1 MGRQEGRTAV
11 RQRDQHDW
19 VVQGARVSALVAA
32 GLLLANCS
40 QNSGSRV
47 DARLGVS
54 ASERVVGPGE
64 AVPKGG
70 GTYRVGKP
78 YTVAGRV
85 YVPEENPRYKAEG
98 IASWYGDDFHG
109 RKTANGEIFDMTS
122 ISAAHPTL
130 PIPSYVRVTNL
141 RNHRSL
147 IVRVNDRGPYAHDR
161 IIDLS
166 TRAAKLLEFHGHGI
180 AKVRVE
186 YVGKA
191 PLSGS
196 DDMKLAATL
205 RENGRP
211 VHDRPTAIA
220 AMREPAREPTKRVA
234 VASADPSFA
243 PSLLDSRPM
252 AQRPAVAREEAEP
265 AQSEQAEPAMAGN
278 RYVLASHSRPGAV
291 ESAPISQPM
300 PAPRQMAAQ
309 VAAQVAAPTQNSLAP
324 RNLGVLHTSSSS
336 PASSP
341 VSAYAPTRYDGSA
354 GLMSGRGLY

>member
-1 MGRQEGRTAV
+1 MGLQRGRQIGR
-11 RQRDQHDW
+11 QDW
-19 VVQGARVSALVAA
+19 VVQGARVGAVLTA

-40 QNSGSRV
+40 QSSGSRV

-191 PLSGS
+191 PLAGS
-196 DDMKLAATL
+196 DDMKLASTL

-211 VHDRPTAIA
+211 VHDRPTAVA
-220 AMREPAREPTKRVA
+220 AVQPREPAKRVA

-252 AQRPAVAREEAEP
+252 AQRPAVAREEAET
-265 AQSEQAEPAMAGN
+265 AEAEPVVAGN

-291 ESAPISQPM
+291 ETAPIGQ
-300 PAPRQMAAQ
+300 PAPRQ
-309 VAAQVAAPTQNSLAP
+309 VAAVAAPQNPLAP
-324 RNLGVLHTSSSS
+324 RNLGVLHTPSPSSA
-336 PASSP
+336 PSP

>member
-1 MGRQEGRTAV
+1 M
-11 RQRDQHDW
+11 
-19 VVQGARVSALVAA
+19 QGARVGAVLAA

-40 QNSGSRV
+40 QSSSSRV

-64 AVPKGG
+64 PVPKGG

-196 DDMKLAATL
+196 DDVKLAATL

-220 AMREPAREPTKRVA
+220 AAQPREPAREPTRRVA
-234 VASADPSFA
+234 VASADSSFA
-243 PSLLDSRPM
+243 PNLLDSTPM
-252 AQRPAVAREEAEP
+252 AQRGRVAREEAE
-265 AQSEQAEPAMAGN
+265 AAEAEPVVAGN
-278 RYVLASHSRPGAV
+278 RYVLASHQRPGAV
-291 ESAPISQPM
+291 ESAAISQPA
-300 PAPRQMAAQ
+300 PAPRQ
-309 VAAQVAAPTQNSLAP
+309 VAAVAPATDSLAP
-324 RNLGVLHTSSSS
+324 RNLGVLHTSA
-336 PASSP
+336 PSP
-341 VSAYAPTRYDGSA
+341 VSAYAPARYDGSA

>member
-1 MGRQEGRTAV
+1 MRILPV
-11 RQRDQHDW
+11 
-19 VVQGARVSALVAA
+19 GAAALLCLA
-32 GLLLANCS
+32 LANCGKT
-40 QNSGSRV
+40 NSRF
-47 DARLGVS
+47 DPKYGVS

-64 AVPKGG
+64 PVPKGG

-78 YTVAGRV
+78 YVVAGRV
-85 YVPEENPRYKAEG
+85 YVPEENTKYRAEG

-109 RKTANGEIFDMTS
+109 RRTANGEIFDMTS

-141 RNHRSL
+141 KNRRSL

-166 TRAAKLLEFHGHGI
+166 VRAAKLLDFHGHGL

-196 DDMKLAATL
+196 DDTKLAATL

-211 VHDRPTAIA
+211 LDQRPTAIA
-220 AMREPAREPTKRVA
+220 AVKPDPEPQRRHAV
-234 VASADPSFA
+234 VASADPAFA
-243 PSLLDSRPM
+243 PELLDSTPI
-252 AQRPAVAREEAEP
+252 AQAPSPPRRDAVH
-265 AQSEQAEPAMAGN
+265 AGN
-278 RYVLASHSRPGAV
+278 RYVLAAEDERPSHGGAV
-291 ESAPISQPM
+291 AMPSGAVRSARLEPPPPT
-300 PAPRQMAAQ
+300 PAD
-309 VAAQVAAPTQNSLAP
+309 LAP
-324 RNLGVLHTSSSS
+324 RSLGTL
-336 PASSP
+336 PAP
-341 VSAYAPTRYDGSA
+341 VSAYAAPRYDGGA

>member
-1 MGRQEGRTAV
+1 MGRQSGQQDWIGRGA
-11 RQRDQHDW
+11 HL
-19 VVQGARVSALVAA
+19 GARAGVVLAA

-40 QNSGSRV
+40 QTSGSRV
-47 DARLGVS
+47 DSRLGVS

-64 AVPKGG
+64 PVPKGG

-78 YTVAGRV
+78 YTVGGRV

-109 RKTANGEIFDMTS
+109 RRTANGEIFDMTS

-180 AKVRVE
+180 ARVRVE

-191 PLSGS
+191 PLAGS

-211 VHDRPTAIA
+211 VNEGQTAIA
-220 AMREPAREPTKRVA
+220 AVRQPAREPTRRVA
-234 VASADPSFA
+234 VASADSSFA
-243 PSLLDSRPM
+243 PSLLDSTPM
-252 AQRPAVAREEAEP
+252 AQRGRVAREEAET
-265 AQSEQAEPAMAGN
+265 AEAEPVVAGN
-278 RYVLASHSRPGAV
+278 RYVLASHQRPGAV
-291 ESAPISQPM
+291 ESAPISQP
-300 PAPRQMAAQ
+300 APRQ
-309 VAAQVAAPTQNSLAP
+309 VAAAVPSQDNLAP
-324 RNLGVLHTSSSS
+324 RNLGVLHTSA
-336 PASSP
+336 PSP
-341 VSAYAPTRYDGSA
+341 VSAYAPVRYDGSA